1 MKRKPVLAVVAVF
14 VIIAV
19 LGLFSG
25 CTKNGVK
32 KVVVLGDSIAEAVIG
47 PSPITERYN
56 YGYYGLLDQ
65 VNPNLEVYNAS
76 VSGHESGHLLDILN
90 QDLPSYTRDKKIYKN
105 PNSRNI
111 VNKIQEADI
120 VHVSIFGNDL
130 LGEYMNEILENFVN
144 ADYDGKFDGLTE
156 EQKSEKL
163 KDPDFLKGV
172 SDRLHKIMYSGTTH
186 DETGL
191 WSGNVDENAKA
202 LVERLSQLKKKDA
215 KVFVQKI
222 YSPIHSKTNLVMKKV
237 KDAVKEKKGL
247 DFNTEEGRK
256 YLNNITKQIIK
267 VLFNPLEK
275 YIEGKSDF
283 STIDPL
289 PYYESYA
296 NGNDEKARELIFPDG
311 IHPTNIGHALLFQL
325 TQNEFHKKGIISD
338 ADFKKALKNYKNL
351 RTQQYK
357 RLFKSNKLSEDNK
370 IYRKIKKAKTIE
382 EVTQIY
388 FDAIKGK
395 TPNLVRNY

>member
-1 MKRKPVLAVVAVF
+1 MKRKPILAVVATF

-25 CTKNGVK
+25 CTKAGTK
-32 KVVVLGDSIAEAVIG
+32 KVVILGDSIAEAVIG

-65 VNPNLEVYNAS
+65 VNPKLEVYNGS

-90 QDLPSYTRDKKIYKN
+90 SDLPSYTREGKVYKN

-111 VNKIQEADI
+111 LNKVREADI
-120 VHVSIFGNDL
+120 IHVSIFGNDL

-144 ADYDGKFDGLTE
+144 ADYDGKFSGLTE
-156 EQKSEKL
+156 EQISEKL
-163 KDPDFLKGV
+163 KDPNFVEEV
-172 SDRLHKIMYSGTTH
+172 SKRLHKIMYSGTTH

-191 WSGNVDENAKA
+191 WTGNVNTNAEA
-202 LVERLSQLKKKDA
+202 LVKRLSELKKKNA
-215 KVFVQKI
+215 KVFIQKI
-222 YSPIHSKTNLVMKKV
+222 YSPIHSKTNLITKKV
-237 KDAVKEKKGL
+237 KDTVKEKKGL
-247 DFNTEEGRK
+247 DFDTEEGRT

-267 VLFNPLEK
+267 VLFNP
-275 YIEGKSDF
+275 IEEQIKGKNDF

-289 PYYESYA
+289 PYFASYA
-296 NGNDEKARELIFPDG
+296 NGNDEKVRELIFPDG

-338 ADFKKALKNYKNL
+338 VDSKKALKNYKSL
-351 RTQQYK
+351 RIQQHK
-357 RLFKSNKLSEDNK
+357 RLFKSNKPSEDNK
-370 IYRKIKKAKTIE
+370 IYQKIKKAKTIE

-395 TPNLVRNY
+395 TPKLVRNY

>member
-1 MKRKPVLAVVAVF
+1 M
-14 VIIAV
+14 
-19 LGLFSG
+19 
-25 CTKNGVK
+25 
-32 KVVVLGDSIAEAVIG
+32 
-47 PSPITERYN
+47 
-56 YGYYGLLDQ
+56 
-65 VNPNLEVYNAS
+65 
-76 VSGHESGHLLDILN
+76 
-90 QDLPSYTRDKKIYKN
+90 
-105 PNSRNI
+105 
-111 VNKIQEADI
+111 
-120 VHVSIFGNDL
+120 
-130 LGEYMNEILENFVN
+130 
-144 ADYDGKFDGLTE
+144 
-156 EQKSEKL
+156 
-163 KDPDFLKGV
+163 
-172 SDRLHKIMYSGTTH
+172 
-186 DETGL
+186 
-191 WSGNVDENAKA
+191 
-202 LVERLSQLKKKDA
+202 
-215 KVFVQKI
+215 
-222 YSPIHSKTNLVMKKV
+222 
-237 KDAVKEKKGL
+237 
-247 DFNTEEGRK
+247 
-256 YLNNITKQIIK
+256 
-267 VLFNPLEK
+267 FNPLEK

-338 ADFKKALKNYKNL
+338 TDFKKALKNYKNL